1 MKEGRREG
9 REGKEREGRK
19 EGRKAGSF
27 CHNKRCVKS
36 LHVERAYIIHA
47 SLSLKWGP
55 ARSAGSHLSDRRDE
69 IKQSFLQLWPYTGGT
84 NAAQCPTHAQS
95 DQKRL
100 LTLFL
105 FTNTAQRTQ
114 GLHYFSTFPIDSY
127 FDSQPSP
134 PAGSHFMH
142 SNKAAS
148 SLKNTDSEQYCFAIH
163 NTSQSTPKRHLIRCD
178 APHAFT
184 LETRAHRTPDFDID
198 RQLTT

>member
-1 MKEGRREG
+1 MPRAARHLLYDHARQKTTI
-9 REGKEREGRK
+9 
-19 EGRKAGSF
+19 SF
-27 CHNKRCVKS
+27 RHFEAYPSYKR
-36 LHVERAYIIHA
+36 
-47 SLSLKWGP
+47 LSLPKP
-55 ARSAGSHLSDRRDE
+55 RPKRS
-69 IKQSFLQLWPYTGGT
+69 KT
-84 NAAQCPTHAQS
+84 NLHTV
-95 DQKRL
+95 
-100 LTLFL
+100 L

-114 GLHYFSTFPIDSY
+114 ALHYFSTFRIDSH

-184 LETRAHRTPDFDID
+184 LETRARAHTAHLTLTSID
-198 RQLTT
+198 N